1 MNNREFVRWGAAG
14 AWAHLLGVP
23 DDVVRER
30 CRRLPMVL
38 CRVADPKDPERTV
51 IAEAYAEPD
60 VRKALSN
67 QKTYLSHLR
76 DLFADSHLERPN
88 V

>member
-1 MNNREFVRWGAAG
+1 
-14 AWAHLLGVP
+14 
-23 DDVVRER
+23 
-30 CRRLPMVL
+30 MVL